1 MCKQMSM
8 GLSSFV
14 GEVVRPAASA
24 AAVEA
29 KRSGIGC
36 YLEHVMAVMVADTL
50 PLSPTSMPTTSSEPE
65 ADAMA
70 LKLQAV
76 IPELNAQKGQALN
89 LFSRCPMLL

>member
-50 PLSPTSMPTTSSEPE
+50 PLPP
-65 ADAMA
+65 
-70 LKLQAV
+70 
-76 IPELNAQKGQALN
+76 N
-89 LFSRCPMLL
+89 